1 LRLLREDSR
10 FNFAVREGVE
20 QADRGEF
27 IEIEEVN
34 MDARRERMLRS

>member
-1 LRLLREDSR
+1 LRLPREDSR

-20 QADRGEF
+20 QADWGEF
-27 IEIEEVN
+27 IKEVD